1 VTAHRIG
8 LGSALLGVVVLAW
21 ALVLRQTDGM
31 MAAGIWP
38 YLSLWVVMT
47 VAMMLPS
54 AAPMLLLVDRLS
66 GSTATPL
73 FATGYLIAWA
83 VFGAAAYWLGSL
95 VAWPATG
102 ALLIAAGIYQA
113 LPLKHACLRRCRNPL
128 GFLRDHAGEGPL
140 RVGVI
145 HGAYCVGC
153 CAGLMVVL
161 LALGMMNVV
170 WMALVGVAI
179 LAEKLLPRGERLA
192 PISALVLV
200 GFGAWITLT

>member
-8 LGSALLGVVVLAW
+8 LVSALLGVVVLAW

-54 AAPMLLLVDRLS
+54 AAPTLLLVDRLS
-66 GSTATPL
+66 GSSATPL
-73 FATGYLIAWA
+73 FLGGYLIAWTA
-83 VFGAAAYWLGSL
+83 FGAAAYWIGSF

-102 ALLIAAGIYQA
+102 TLLIAAGVYQV

-128 GFLRDHAGEGPL
+128 AFLRDHAGEGPL
-140 RVGVI
+140 RVGAI
-145 HGAYCVGC
+145 HGAVCVGC

-161 LALGMMNVV
+161 LALGMMNVL
-170 WMALVGVAI
+170 WMAVVGAAI

-192 PISALVLV
+192 PVSALVLV
-200 GFGAWITLT
+200 GLGTWIALT

>member
-1 VTAHRIG
+1 VTARRIG
-8 LGSALLGVVVLAW
+8 LVSALLGVVVLAW
-21 ALVLRQTDGM
+21 ALVLKQTDGM

-66 GSTATPL
+66 SSAATPL
-73 FATGYLIAWA
+73 FAVGYLLAWTA
-83 VFGAAAYWLGSL
+83 FGAAAYWIGSL
-95 VAWPATG
+95 FAWPATG
-102 ALLIAAGIYQA
+102 ALLVAAGVYQV

-128 GFLRDHAGEGPL
+128 GFLRDHAGESPL
-140 RVGVI
+140 RVGII

-170 WMALVGVAI
+170 WMALVAAAV
-179 LAEKLLPRGERLA
+179 LAEKLLPGGERLA
-192 PISALVLV
+192 PASAVVLV
-200 GFGAWITLT
+200 ASGAWIGLT